1 MQKAVLISRGT
12 CWRKGPAFALC
23 SPLSFTIIM
32 GPSFREGRICRYVS
46 WSYSEREIGML
57 FDSEMYI
64 GFAGI
69 VLSVDDVNQY
79 WSLVRPVLVDD
90 SYQYWSAVW
99 PVLLAS
105 LTSTGSFCDFWK
117 SLYVR
122 ISDTL
127 HNIGL
132 DIISLV
138 LGLRWVDSWELLLLG
153 VVCDDGMLPIPYII
167 YVGDDCAT
175 WCRML
180 KIAQVR
186 GECAKCEYCA

>member
-12 CWRKGPAFALC
+12 CWRKGLGFALC
-23 SPLSFTIIM
+23 SPLSFTLIM
-32 GPSFREGRICRYVS
+32 GLSFREGRICRYVS
-46 WSYSEREIGML
+46 RSYSEREIGML
-57 FDSEMYI
+57 FDSERYSVYI

-69 VLSVDDVNQY
+69 ALSVDDVNQY

-122 ISDTL
+122 ISDTY
-127 HNIGL
+127 
-132 DIISLV
+132 II
-138 LGLRWVDSWELLLLG
+138 LGLISSAWSLG
-153 VVCDDGMLPIPYII
+153 WGEWIP
-167 YVGDDCAT
+167 GSCFS
-175 WCRML
+175 
-180 KIAQVR
+180 
-186 GECAKCEYCA
+186 